1 MRGVKDGETG
11 KKEQAM
17 PDEDKKDNTIENIV
31 NVNKDVLRFE
41 EHGDEEYEEHLR
53 KFFKGDKNDKES

>member
-1 MRGVKDGETG
+1 MRGVKDGETE

-31 NVNKDVLRFE
+31 DVNKDFLRFE
-41 EHGDEEYEEHLR
+41 EHSDEEYEEHLR
-53 KFFKGDKNDKES
+53 